1 MHDNTGKISQF
12 SLVIPVLNEEDN
24 ITSLAHEIAGIR
36 KEEDSFEV
44 IFVDD
49 HSTDRTPEIIKDLTD
64 RFSWVRTVRLSRQ
77 SGQSAAL
84 WHGVHA
90 SRFPLIASMDGDG
103 QNDPADIGEMI
114 NVYQKLSTDNLCC
127 LVNGWRTGRQDSG
140 WRKFCS
146 RIANSIRS
154 RLLKDNTPDSGCGIK
169 IFSRETFLAL
179 PAFTHMHRF
188 LPALVRQRG
197 GKVVSV
203 PVNHRTRKSG
213 KSHYGTMDRL
223 FAGILDLLG
232 VLWLGKR
239 AIRLD
244 LAGERENE

>member
-1 MHDNTGKISQF
+1 MQPLHPF

-24 ITSLAHEIAGIR
+24 ITSLAHEIAGMR

-84 WHGVHA
+84 WHGIYA
-90 SRFPLIASMDGDG
+90 ARFPLIATMDGDG
-103 QNDPADIGEMI
+103 QNDPADIRHMVDVHRE
-114 NVYQKLSTDNLCC
+114 LSADNPCC

-146 RIANSIRS
+146 RFANSIRS
-154 RLLKDNTPDSGCGIK
+154 RLLKDDTPDSGCGIK

-188 LPALVRQRG
+188 VPALVRQRG

-213 KSHYGTMDRL
+213 KSHYGTLDRL

-239 AIRLD
+239 AIRCD
-244 LAGERENE
+244 LAGERRNE